1 MSMKWVRFAAAGLS
15 LAAAG
20 LLVSCSAAP
29 ARSHA
34 AGTVKHT
41 SASGKPWWYQG
52 RVSLCAEP
60 ALVRTGGHVMGV
72 GTCMGL
78 LSRPPVKVTLH
89 VGQRID
95 VHMTDAGYVRLPH
108 SSFPTILSPGAVSQ
122 NRATQTYRAARPGHA
137 VLISDTQ
144 ACLARR
150 HMEVKEV
157 PGSCPMMA
165 VTVVP

>member
-1 MSMKWVRFAAAGLS
+1 MRWVRFAAAGLS

-34 AGTVKHT
+34 TGTRTQT
-41 SASGKPWWYQG
+41 SVSRRPWWYQG
-52 RVSLCAEP
+52 GVSTCAAP
-60 ALVRTGGHVMGV
+60 ALVRTAGHVTGV

-95 VHMTDAGYVRLPH
+95 VHLTGAGYVRLPH
-108 SSFPTILSPGAVSQ
+108 SSFPSILAPGAVSQ

-137 VLISDTQ
+137 VLISHTQ
-144 ACLARR
+144 SCLARG
-150 HMEVKEV
+150 HIEVKQV
-157 PGSCPMMA
+157 PGDCPVMA